1 MAAPG
6 GLSRADLMQYYAMA
20 HASADV
26 DTVVPQGARGMVV
39 NHGGVVSNYGG
50 LVQNN
55 QGMVQNVR
63 GQVQNFEGAVNNTE
77 GTVYNEGGGVVN
89 VRGMVQNMQGRVS
102 NYGGIVGNAYGE
114 VFNASGACK
123 NVGGRVQNVQGF
135 VDNHGGTV
143 LNTPIAAKNPP
154 GSPQLSPLSAAATPI
169 AANPLAAYQAHLGY
183 APEEWALFEKM
194 KLALEGNLVWHRTA
208 HKYTRWAPTT
218 AWRA

>member
-1 MAAPG
+1 
-6 GLSRADLMQYYAMA
+6 
-20 HASADV
+20 
-26 DTVVPQGARGMVV
+26 MVV

-77 GTVYNEGGGVVN
+77 GTVYNEVRTSARLLACACDGACAVAVTSFSVALRLVLQGGGVVN

-143 LNTPIAAKNPP
+143 LNTPIAEKIHP
-154 GSPQLSPLSAAATPI
+154 GRRSSLLSPLPPHPSP
-169 AANPLAAYQAHLGY
+169 P
-183 APEEWALFEKM
+183 
-194 KLALEGNLVWHRTA
+194 
-208 HKYTRWAPTT
+208 TRWRRTRCRLSTCCCMSRTTLFIHHARLPTVPLGS
-218 AWRA
+218 